1 MLHKFRSLVQAV
13 VAVVK
18 EKSAA
23 IRLWYDS
30 LDDDRQALTRA
41 TAQMITIF
49 LTLIVFFM
57 ILAGCCG
64 SSKKNASAA
73 KAFPA
78 ASTREVAV
86 ADTAS
91 VPSLLALRP
100 GQSAMLLEDVVVV
113 ARVPYSDN
121 ALYVGKVK
129 IGKGTMLVKPKEEK

>member
-1 MLHKFRSLVQAV
+1 MLHRFRSLLQSAV
-13 VAVVK
+13 SFVK

-23 IRLWYDS
+23 IRLWYDA
-30 LDDDRQALTRA
+30 LDEDRQALTRA

-64 SSKKNASAA
+64 SPKKNAGAA
-73 KAFPA
+73 KVFPA

-91 VPSLLALRP
+91 IPNLLVLRP

-113 ARVPYSDN
+113 ARVPYNGN

-129 IGKGTMLVKPKEEK
+129 IERGSMLVKPKEEK